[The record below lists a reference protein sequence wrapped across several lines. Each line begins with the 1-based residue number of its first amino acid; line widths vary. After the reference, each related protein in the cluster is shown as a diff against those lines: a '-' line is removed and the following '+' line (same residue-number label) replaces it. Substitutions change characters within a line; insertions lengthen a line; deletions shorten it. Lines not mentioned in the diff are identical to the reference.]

1 MMAMP
6 TDDFFSAQMLPTFP
20 DFFNGNLFSGPVWA
34 SVGGC
39 GRRGAVWAGVVQCGM
54 V

>member
-34 SVGGC
+34 DVGRC
-39 GRRGAVWAGVVQCGM
+39 GPVWAGVGQCGM